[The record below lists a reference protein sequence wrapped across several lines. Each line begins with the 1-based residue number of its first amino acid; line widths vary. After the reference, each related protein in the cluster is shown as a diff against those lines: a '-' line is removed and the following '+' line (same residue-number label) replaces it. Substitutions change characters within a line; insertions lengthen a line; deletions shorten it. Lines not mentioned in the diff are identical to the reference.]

1 MDIDEFLE
9 REIQPKDTK
18 QHPVTGSAKGEIDS
32 IKHYFELWDKVS
44 DSKFK
49 WDSGLYTELNKA
61 RNEVKAELDRLTS
74 TTEKDKNAIKHLIVK
89 AQSELKNKDHEAAT
103 HSYSEISDIQNKF
116 PKFLLEEKKELNKE
130 IFKLYEKLHD
140 QIDSKFINDFRESI
154 AKVQDIIREAFSNLE
169 RSDIKNAKNL
179 YEKALEAYKD
189 LADGFLTEKLELGN
203 QLLSLYKE
211 LSIHTQIKD
220 LQQQLDKRLIRSCQ
234 HTSIGGDKRL
244 LRSYQH
250 TGTDS
255 LKHLSQIAKNNKET
269 KERISTLS
277 KLSAISSKKAEAHE
291 KSSVFSKLSDISQK
305 KRIHSETLLP
315 RLISRKLDRAKTS
328 LKRGLYL
335 EAKKNINAI
344 LKVDP
349 DNLEAKQLL
358 DEVPVEV

>member
-349 DNLEAKQLL
+349 DNAEAKQLL
-358 DEVPVEV
+358 NEVPVEV